1 MRIQSASLLADAVDF
16 FGDAAV
22 NLLIFIGLGWS
33 IANRARLGRL
43 LALIILAPALAFL
56 WTLWRKLGAP
66 VTPAADLLSLTGA
79 GALAINLFCAFL
91 LARHRHHAGSLAKA
105 AFLSARNDTIAN
117 VAIIAAGG
125 ATALTRSPWP
135 DIVVGLGIAAMN
147 IDAAREVLAAAKGEK
162 DTAGA
167 QP

>member
-1 MRIQSASLLADAVDF
+1 M
-16 FGDAAV
+16 
-22 NLLIFIGLGWS
+22 
-33 IANRARLGRL
+33 
-43 LALIILAPALAFL
+43 
-56 WTLWRKLGAP
+56 
-66 VTPAADLLSLTGA
+66 
-79 GALAINLFCAFL
+79 
-91 LARHRHHAGSLAKA
+91 ARHRHHAGSLAKA